1 MAFAHKVNRVTF
13 SGTCF
18 SGAEIWS
25 TGFYL
30 GNPDSDA
37 AVPDDAI
44 AELISAKWQTFF
56 TTPGSN
62 IANTYKY
69 DHLKI
74 QHYNADGTQDLSVLT
89 DKYLTTPIGGGGGSG
104 ASAPQLAM
112 VASLRSSEARGLGS
126 KGRMYL
132 PGVDVAISDLTGT
145 TTTSNTDSI
154 SLALQVMFNAIRD
167 DAGIPDMPILA
178 SKGRTVA
185 PTSPPVNRE
194 IRQIAVGNVY
204 DTQRRRRN
212 NLVEVYSLRNI
223 GFV

>member
-1 MAFAHKVNRVTF
+1 MAFAYKVNRITF

-18 SGAEIWS
+18 GGTEIWS
-25 TGFYL
+25 TGFYM
-30 GNPDSDA
+30 GNEDSDA
-37 AVPDDAI
+37 QVLDDSI
-44 AELISAKWQTFF
+44 ADLLSGHWQTLH
-56 TTPGSN
+56 TTPGTN

-74 QHYNADGTQDLSVLT
+74 QHYNANGTQDLSALV

-104 ASAPQLAM
+104 ASAPQLAV
-112 VASLRSSEARGLGS
+112 VASLRSGEARGLGS

-132 PGVDVAISDLTGT
+132 PGVDVAISDISGKM
-145 TTTSNTDSI
+145 TTSATDSI
-154 SLALQVMFNAIRD
+154 SLALQTMFNNILQ
-167 DAGIPDMPILA
+167 DAGIPDDLILA
-178 SKGRTVA
+178 SKGRSVA
-185 PTSPPVNRE
+185 PTSPPVNRS
-194 IRQIAVGNVY
+194 IQQVAVGDVY